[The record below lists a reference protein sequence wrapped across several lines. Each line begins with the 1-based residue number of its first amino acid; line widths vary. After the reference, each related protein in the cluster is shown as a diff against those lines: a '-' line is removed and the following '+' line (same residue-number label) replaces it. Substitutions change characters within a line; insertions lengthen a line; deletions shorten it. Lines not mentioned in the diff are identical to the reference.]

1 MSEYMREKKKTAAEN
16 AEQEKQLMKA
26 LYKLIET
33 YPNYEKPYLRKDGDI
48 VIPLDA
54 VMKQNRAAFSGLATV
69 FSEFMKTDIEGQRKR
84 YSTWVKWSIKYR
96 EPKQTKFYSSV
107 YFTLFLLNLTKTIK
121 HKYLLSRYIIWNHS
135 LKKGP

>member
-54 VMKQNRAAFSGLATV
+54 VMKKNRAAHQNFAEA
-69 FSEFMKTDIEGQRKR
+69 FSEMMRDDLGPKR
-84 YSTWVKWSIKYR
+84 SSTWVK
-96 EPKQTKFYSSV
+96 
-107 YFTLFLLNLTKTIK
+107 
-121 HKYLLSRYIIWNHS
+121 
-135 LKKGP
+135 

>member
-16 AEQEKQLMKA
+16 AEQEKQLMKS
-26 LYKLIET
+26 LYKLIEA

-54 VMKQNRAAFSGLATV
+54 VLKRNRAAFSGLATV

-84 YSTWVKWSIKYR
+84 YSTWVK
-96 EPKQTKFYSSV
+96 
-107 YFTLFLLNLTKTIK
+107 
-121 HKYLLSRYIIWNHS
+121 
-135 LKKGP
+135 

>member
-1 MSEYMREKKKTAAEN
+1 MKKTAESVYLRCKFCTAKAKNRKAALEWQPSTHLSSPCDYNMEADMSEYMREKKKTAAEN

-84 YSTWVKWSIKYR
+84 YSTWVK
-96 EPKQTKFYSSV
+96 
-107 YFTLFLLNLTKTIK
+107 
-121 HKYLLSRYIIWNHS
+121 
-135 LKKGP
+135 

>member
-48 VIPLDA
+48 VIPLDTIL
-54 VMKQNRAAFSGLATV
+54 KQNRAAFCGLATV

-84 YSTWVKWSIKYR
+84 YSTWVK
-96 EPKQTKFYSSV
+96 
-107 YFTLFLLNLTKTIK
+107 
-121 HKYLLSRYIIWNHS
+121 
-135 LKKGP
+135 

>member
-1 MSEYMREKKKTAAEN
+1 MVSVRTKKLLNLSIYGANFALLNKNDQKAALVWQPSGHLSQTYEYQMEASMSEYMREKKKTAAEN

-84 YSTWVKWSIKYR
+84 YSTWVK
-96 EPKQTKFYSSV
+96 
-107 YFTLFLLNLTKTIK
+107 
-121 HKYLLSRYIIWNHS
+121 
-135 LKKGP
+135 

>member
-84 YSTWVKWSIKYR
+84 YSTWVKWSIN
-96 EPKQTKFYSSV
+96 TKNLSKP
-107 YFTLFLLNLTKTIK
+107 YFILQFI
-121 HKYLLSRYIIWNHS
+121 
-135 LKKGP
+135 